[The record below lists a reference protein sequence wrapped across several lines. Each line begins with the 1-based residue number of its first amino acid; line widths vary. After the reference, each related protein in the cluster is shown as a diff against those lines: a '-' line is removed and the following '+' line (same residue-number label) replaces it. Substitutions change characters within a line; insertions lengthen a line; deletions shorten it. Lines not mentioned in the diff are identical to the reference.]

1 MLIQR
6 PLSKQKRMKRR
17 FYCLCADYKFIINTS
32 LGLRHKYTLF
42 ISADGNFRLQRKHK
56 KDDPDDVALNEG
68 RSYFVQSTS
77 YKMYLT
83 HVGEGPLKVRYHR
96 CRCLIILNHG
106 SQSERHLQPSSRKP
120 TPKHDK
126 VQECRG

>member
-1 MLIQR
+1 
-6 PLSKQKRMKRR
+6 MKRR
-17 FYCLCADYKFIINTS
+17 FYRLCAGYKFIINTS

-56 KDDPDDVALNEG
+56 KDDPDDIALNEG

-77 YKMYLT
+77 YKKYLT
-83 HVGEGPLKVRYHR
+83 HIGEAPVKVRYYR
-96 CRCLIILNHG
+96 CRCLINVNHG
-106 SQSERHLQPSSRKP
+106 SESEWHLQPSSRKP

-126 VQECRG
+126 VQKCCG